1 MQDASRSATTRA
13 EQVLDAPWGFFVFF
27 LVLAILH
34 LDALDLPPSEDQA
47 RGIWME
53 AAFLYET
60 NFDFGY
66 LARHAQYYSGPAG
79 ERAYLVSVLPA
90 GIALLRTA
98 TGSPD
103 AAILAYKL
111 FTLACGA
118 GVGRIVY
125 GLLRRRLDAW
135 ESALGAAAA
144 LTIPAVAC
152 QLDMLGMEL
161 PAMLLLSL
169 GVRALVD
176 ERFPAAALWYLAAG
190 FVKLVSL
197 VFVFGAVLYIAAL
210 AASGHFS
217 RAPRAQRRPALG
229 AAMLLGVFALQ
240 VILFRA
246 SGQSDPANVERP
258 TGPRLLRPAAA
269 QAERA
274 EPRPKPLVREAASG
288 APC

>member
-1 MQDASRSATTRA
+1 MQGTSRSATTRA
-13 EQVLDAPWGFFVFF
+13 ERVLDAPWGFLAFF
-27 LVLAILH
+27 LILTILH
-34 LDALDLPPSEDQA
+34 VDALDLRPSEDQA

-90 GIALLRTA
+90 GIALLRMA

-103 AAILAYKL
+103 GAILAYKL

-118 GVGRIVY
+118 GVARVVY
-125 GLLRRRLDAW
+125 SLLRRRLDVW
-135 ESALGAAAA
+135 ESTLAAAA
-144 LTIPAVAC
+144 AMTMPAVAC

-169 GVRALVD
+169 GVRALVE
-176 ERFPAAALWYLAAG
+176 ERYQAAALWHLAAG
-190 FVKLVSL
+190 FIKLVSL
-197 VFVFGAVLYIAAL
+197 VFVFGAILYIAAL
-210 AASGHFS
+210 AACGHFS
-217 RAPRAQRRPALG
+217 RAPQPRRRPALG

-240 VILFRA
+240 VLLFRA

-258 TGPRLLRPAAA
+258 TGPRLLRPDAM
-269 QAERA
+269 QVERA
-274 EPRPKPLVREAASG
+274 VPTAHFSVRDAAPG